1 MDGNG
6 VVADDLGP
14 PPRLRI
20 GSAVHNGVDE
30 HGLGIGREPHMHR
43 GDVSLDHGPVMLNGT
58 LPASNSASMLV
69 ASTSVDR
76 ALDWPSVASSV
87 APLIEQGLFTITLLW
102 S

>member
-1 MDGNG
+1 MDGKG

-43 GDVSLDHGPVMLNGT
+43 GDVSLDHGPVM
-58 LPASNSASMLV
+58 
-69 ASTSVDR
+69 
-76 ALDWPSVASSV
+76 
-87 APLIEQGLFTITLLW
+87 
-102 S
+102 

>member
-1 MDGNG
+1 MPLNHWYAIAPFENEAMAGNG

-43 GDVSLDHGPVMLNGT
+43 GDVSLDHGPVM
-58 LPASNSASMLV
+58 
-69 ASTSVDR
+69 
-76 ALDWPSVASSV
+76 
-87 APLIEQGLFTITLLW
+87 
-102 S
+102 